1 MNFQIKIIQEFDS
14 ERGVFASRLT
24 VKELQSALQMNVTC
38 VANRVPP
45 FPANETFKTIQI
57 SVVGLFLFLLFQI
70 HS

>member
-38 VANRVPP
+38 VACRVAP
-45 FPANETFKTIQI
+45 FRSNETFKSIQI
-57 SVVGLFLFLLFQI
+57 SVVGLF
-70 HS
+70 